1 MVDNLV
7 NRLCAF
13 WTESLGNI
21 SRQKYEDLL
30 KKKGLFMNS
39 NKTVRGIVALAM
51 CVALTVSASAA
62 YAHQA
67 VGSLGTGYANV
78 KSSTSASA
86 WTTANSKG
94 SSPEDYVSVDFS
106 AYTFGSTV
114 WGPDGGKVTNEGANY
129 VEAYGS
135 NDDAA
140 NIKYVDS
147 EHSIKRGDVESSTTI
162 YNTKAG

>member
-1 MVDNLV
+1 MKVK
-7 NRLCAF
+7 
-13 WTESLGNI
+13 I
-21 SRQKYEDLL
+21 Q
-30 KKKGLFMNS
+30 KKKGFII
-39 NKTVRGIVALAM
+39 NKNKKVTGIIALLM
-51 CVALTVSASAA
+51 CAALTISANAA

-78 KSSTSASA
+78 QSSTTASV

-94 SSPEDYVSVDFS
+94 SSSSDYVSVDFS
-106 AYTFGSTV
+106 AYTYGSTV
-114 WGPDGGKVTNEGANY
+114 WGPIGGAVKNEGANY

-147 EHSIKRGDVESSTTI
+147 YHSIKRGTVESSTTI
-162 YNTKAG
+162 YNTQAG

>member
-1 MVDNLV
+1 
-7 NRLCAF
+7 
-13 WTESLGNI
+13 
-21 SRQKYEDLL
+21 
-30 KKKGLFMNS
+30 MNS

-94 SSPEDYVSVDFS
+94 SSPKDYVSVDFS

-135 NDDAA
+135 NDDGDIIIEA
-140 NIKYVDS
+140 VG
-147 EHSIKRGDVESSTTI
+147 RGAVRRDADF
-162 YNTKAG
+162 AGRVIAGIEPELIIVSR